1 MIPRSSQV
9 TDGREI
15 LLGVSGGISA
25 YKSCE
30 LLRRLQDLGYL
41 ITVVP
46 TRASLNFVGIA
57 TWEALSGREVPQDLW
72 NNVHQVPHISLAKSS
87 AAIVIAPTTADL
99 IAKLAAGVADD
110 LLTNIVLAATSPI
123 VLVPAM
129 HTEMWLNS
137 ATQANIV
144 TLKSRGFIV
153 VEPDTGRLTGSDV
166 GVGRFPEVSK
176 IVATLETTLKVK
188 HDLLGKKVLIS
199 AGGTREP
206 IDPVRYIGNRS
217 SGKQGYALAY
227 AAAIRGAQVTLVA
240 ANSELADIE
249 GITTVHVSTALEMQE
264 ALKKQFAE
272 SDILI
277 MSAAIADVR
286 PAETSAHKIEKEN
299 LTFIDL
305 VRNPDITSSL
315 TAEKRSQ
322 IVIGFAAQTAEEEG
336 QGLMLAGKK
345 LHDKKLDFIYFNDVS
360 AGAIFGSDNTHGVIL
375 SSAGIVTP
383 FLEGSKL
390 ILAHKLLDFA
400 SDKLGYAND

>member
-1 MIPRSSQV
+1 MFPRSSHL
-9 TDGREI
+9 TNGREI

-25 YKSCE
+25 YKSCD

-41 ITVVP
+41 VTVVP

-72 NNVHQVPHISLAKSS
+72 NNVHQVPHISLAKNS

-99 IAKLAAGVADD
+99 IAKLAAGLADD

-129 HTEMWLNS
+129 HTEMWLNP
-137 ATQANIV
+137 ATQANIL

-176 IVATLETTLKVK
+176 IIAELEATLEVK

-206 IDPVRYIGNRS
+206 IDPVRYIGNCS

-227 AAAIRGAQVTLVA
+227 AAAVRGAQVTLVA
-240 ANSELADIE
+240 ANTELPDIE
-249 GITTVHVSTALEMQE
+249 GVTTVHVSTALEMQK
-264 ALKKQFAE
+264 ALENQFAAT
-272 SDILI
+272 DILI
-277 MSAAIADVR
+277 MSAAVADVR
-286 PAETSAHKIEKEN
+286 PARRSAHKIEKEN
-299 LTFIDL
+299 LTAIDL

-315 TAEKRSQ
+315 TAEKTGQ
-322 IVIGFAAQTAEEEG
+322 IVIGFAAQTAEENG
-336 QGLMLAGKK
+336 QGLILAAKK
-345 LHDKKLDFIYFNDVS
+345 LHEKKLDFIYFNDVS
-360 AGAIFGSDNTHGVIL
+360 EGAIFGSDNTHGVIL
-375 SSAGIVTP
+375 SSGGVAITFP
-383 FLEGSKL
+383 EASKL
-390 ILAHKLLDFA
+390 TLAHKLLDCA
-400 SDKLGYAND
+400 NDKLGYAND